1 MGNHREAERGRDLG
15 AWENIRGAVLTG
27 DLAQAAGHARR
38 ALGGGSRAGFHGE
51 PEYREEKRKSWED
64 AVTTDR
70 RKVCQGEIEG
80 GSLLL
85 PVR

>member
-38 ALGGGSRAGFHGE
+38 ALGCGSRAGFHGE
-51 PEYREEKRKSWED
+51 PEYREEERRSRED

-70 RKVCQGEIEG
+70 RKACQGEIG
-80 GSLLL
+80 GGGLL